1 MKLWAMLCRA
11 TQVRWIMV
19 ESSDKI
25 WSTGEWN
32 GKPLPDSCLENPM
45 NSMQRQK
52 DRTLKDGLSR
62 SVGAQCAIGDQWR
75 NKPRKTEIWQVCR
88 GGFQSIQNLVALR
101 EEILNSNRCQDE
113 SCFCFPHYLK
123 CCSGSSW
130 KKKQKQI
137 FDEMTVLSYAY
148 IRQFLWKGLK
158 CFGQRCFKVSVFW

>member
-1 MKLWAMLCRA
+1 MANHFNILALRIPWTVCKGKKIGHWKMNCPGVGTQYA
-11 TQVRWIMV
+11 T
-19 ESSDKI
+19 
-25 WSTGEWN
+25 
-32 GKPLPDSCLENPM
+32 
-45 NSMQRQK
+45 
-52 DRTLKDGLSR
+52 
-62 SVGAQCAIGDQWR
+62 GDQWR

-137 FDEMTVLSYAY
+137 FDEMTVLSHAY

-158 CFGQRCFKVSVFW
+158 CFGQNVSKCLFFDKANTSVHV